1 MVDVKTHRMPIGG
14 EWVESESGKTME
26 TINPATGEKLGEVPL
41 ANGTDVDRAV
51 RAAKRAFPD
60 WSRLE
65 PKERG
70 KRLSDLGKRI
80 APRVEEI
87 SRLET
92 LDSGNPLVGMRGDVL
107 RTIETLEYYA
117 GLAYEFRG
125 QTIPGVHGR
134 LNYVLQQP
142 FGVVGRI
149 IPYNHP
155 FQFAATRLA
164 APLLAGNT
172 IVIKP
177 PEQAPLSALE
187 LYREIAEV
195 FPPGVVNIVTGDG
208 PTTGDAL
215 VRHPEVPRIAFI
227 GSVETGRLIMRNA
240 SDWIKKVSLELG
252 GKNPMI
258 VFPDAD
264 VDKTVGL
271 AVAGMNFTRSQG
283 QSCGSTSRLFL
294 HESLHDEFVEKL
306 VARVRKIRIGM
317 PIEEETEM
325 GCLISKEQ
333 FDKVM
338 GYIRVGQ
345 EEGAKLLTGGKK
357 PDDPRLQNGFFLE
370 PTVFDGVKST
380 MRIAQEEIFGPVLS
394 VITWNDYETMLEQ
407 ANSVI
412 YGLTAGIVTGDLK
425 KAHETAARVEAGY
438 VWINGCSNHFLAAPF
453 GGWKQ
458 SGLGREES
466 LEELLSYTQTKN
478 VNVNLNF

>member
-1 MVDVKTHRMPIGG
+1 MADVETHRMPIGG

-41 ANGTDVDRAV
+41 ANGADVDRAV
-51 RAAKRAFPD
+51 QAAKRAFRD
-60 WSRLE
+60 WSRLQ
-65 PKERG
+65 PKDRG
-70 KRLSDLGKRI
+70 KKIGELGKRI
-80 APRVEEI
+80 ASRVEEI
-87 SRLET
+87 ARLET
-92 LDSGNPLVGMRGDVL
+92 LNTGSPLEGMRGDIL
-107 RTIETLEYYA
+107 STIETLEYYA
-117 GLAYEFRG
+117 GLAYQFQG
-125 QTIPGVHGR
+125 QTIPGAHGR

-155 FQFAATRLA
+155 FKFAATRLA

-172 IVIKP
+172 IIIKP
-177 PEQAPLSALE
+177 PEQAPLTALE
-187 LYREIAEV
+187 LYKDIAEV

-227 GSVETGRLIMRNA
+227 GSVETGRLILRNSA
-240 SDWIKKVSLELG
+240 DLIKRVSLELG

-258 VFPDAD
+258 VFPDAN
-264 VDKTVGL
+264 VDKTVEL
-271 AVAGMNFTRSQG
+271 AVTGMNFCRSQG

-325 GCLISKEQ
+325 GCLISKDQ

-338 GYIRVGQ
+338 GYIKIGID
-345 EEGAKLLTGGKK
+345 EGAKLVAGGKK
-357 PDDPRLQNGFFLE
+357 PDDPRLQNGFFVE
-370 PTVFDGVKST
+370 PTVFDGVRST

-394 VITWNDYETMLEQ
+394 VITWNDYETMIEQ

-412 YGLTAGIVTGDLK
+412 YGLTASIITNDLK

-438 VWINGCSNHFLAAPF
+438 VWINGCSNHFLATPF

-458 SGLGREES
+458 SGIGREES
-466 LEELLSYTQTKN
+466 LEELLSYTQSKN